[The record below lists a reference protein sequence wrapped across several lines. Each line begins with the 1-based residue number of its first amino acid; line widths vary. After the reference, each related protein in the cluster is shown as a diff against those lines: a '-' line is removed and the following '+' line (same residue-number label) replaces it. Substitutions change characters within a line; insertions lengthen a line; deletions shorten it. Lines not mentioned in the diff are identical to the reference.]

1 MNFGIEKEY
10 TTFKIT
16 WVSSARFTVMSMI
29 TGRTTKK
36 KKKLK
41 FVFKNSKKKIKI
53 KLKLKLKA
61 KE

>member
-29 TGRTTKK
+29 TGRTTKATQK
-36 KKKLK
+36 KKKNVK
-41 FVFKNSKKKIKI
+41 VCVQK
-53 KLKLKLKA
+53 
-61 KE
+61 